1 MSKRHFGIGVFW
13 FLFVC
18 LLTGEQSLGQ
28 QAFVTV
34 LDQKSREPVA
44 YAHVCFEGLNSGS
57 PRYCMTSLE
66 GKAFNDVKE
75 KSKLAIS
82 FVGYKTYYDTINP
95 GESMEIQLQPTVL
108 NMDELVV
115 TAQYSPERADKSIYK
130 VSVINARQIELKA
143 AVNMADL
150 LKDEVSMN
158 VRQDG
163 VLGTSLNIQGLSG
176 ENVKFLMDGVPMIG
190 RMNGNFDLNQIN
202 LNNVDHIEVIEG
214 PMSVIYGSNALAG
227 VVNII
232 TKENKSANLS
242 TVANAYVESVG
253 TYNFDGSVAMKLNRH
268 TFGVDGGRN
277 FFGGYSPSSDTGRS
291 LVFKPRRQYFADGY
305 YAYTFKKIKVKIG
318 GDYFNELLQDKGNL
332 QPPYYEKAFDSYFT
346 TVRYNARVDLNW
358 HLWKSH
364 VFNLI
369 ASYSAYNRFKET
381 FLKDLTTLTEVKT
394 EDPEQQD
401 TTNMRTYMGRMTI
414 AKNNPDKKFNYQL
427 GIDLN
432 YETGTGKRILD
443 NEQEIGDYAVFFS
456 LKWDPVK
463 VLSFQ
468 PGIRFIYNTK
478 YKAPLVYAL
487 SSKWDIL
494 EPLSLRV
501 SYSRGFRA
509 PSIKELYLFFKD
521 VNHNIQGNPDLKAET
536 SNNVNLTLK
545 YAEEKR
551 KIAYEIEIGGF
562 YNALQNIITLAQVP
576 GTGNDLTYTY
586 VNLDRYKTTGGQLN
600 ATFSLYPSLKI
611 STGLAVTGIN
621 VEMAD
626 GTSTGGFTFSTDVN
640 SNASYRFVKPDLTFA
655 LLYKYTG
662 KKPQPYFDSD
672 TLSFGYID
680 GYNTMDFTITKGF
693 WKNRIRLSCGLKNI
707 FNNQIIPSTG
717 LGGGGHG
724 SGGGDGVAIGY
735 GRTVFFRFTFNFNQY
750 K

>member
-1 MSKRHFGIGVFW
+1 MSQRHLGIGVFW
-13 FLFVC
+13 FLFVY

-28 QAFVTV
+28 QAFITV

-44 YAHVCFEGLNSGS
+44 FAHICFEGLKSGT
-57 PRYCMTSLE
+57 PKYCATSFE
-66 GKAFNDVKE
+66 GKALNDIKE

-82 FVGYKTYYDTINP
+82 FVGYKTYYDTISP
-95 GESMEIQLQPTVL
+95 GESKEIHLQPTVL

-115 TAQYSPERADKSIYK
+115 TAQYTPERADKSIYK
-130 VSVINARQIELKA
+130 VSVINSRQIELKA

-150 LKDEVSMN
+150 LKNEVSMN

-242 TVANAYVESVG
+242 TVANAYMESVG
-253 TYNFDGSVAMKLNRH
+253 TYNFDGSVAMKLDRH
-268 TFGVDGGRN
+268 TFGIAGGRN
-277 FFGGYSPSSDTGRS
+277 FFGGYSPPSDTGRS

-358 HLWKSH
+358 HLWRSH

-369 ASYSAYNRFKET
+369 ASYSAYNRYKET
-381 FLKDLTTLTEVKT
+381 FLKDLTTLTEVQT

-443 NEQEIGDYAVFFS
+443 NEQAIGDYAVFFS

-478 YKAPLVYAL
+478 YDAPLVYAL
-487 SSKWDIL
+487 SGKWDIM
-494 EPLSLRV
+494 EPLSLRA

-536 SNNVNLTLK
+536 SNNVNLSLK

-551 KIAYEIEIGGF
+551 KTAYEIEVGGF

-576 GTGNDLTYTY
+576 GAGNDLTYTY

-600 ATFSLYPSLKI
+600 AAFSLYPSFKI
-611 STGLAVTGIN
+611 SAGLAITGIN

-626 GTSTGGFTFSTDVN
+626 GTSTNGFKFSTDIN
-640 SNASYRFVKPDLTFA
+640 TNASYRFVKPDLTFA

-662 KKPQPYFDSD
+662 KKPQPYLDSD
-672 TLSFGYID
+672 TLSLGYID
-680 GYNTMDFTITKGF
+680 GYNTMDFTVTKGF

-707 FNNQIIPSTG
+707 FNNQMIPSTG
-717 LGGGGHG
+717 LGGGGHA
-724 SGGGDGVAIGY
+724 GGGGEGVAIGY
-735 GRTVFFRFTFNFNQY
+735 GRTAFFRFSFNFNQY

>member
-13 FLFVC
+13 FLLVV
-18 LLTGEQSLGQ
+18 LLTGEQSFGQ

-34 LDQKSREPVA
+34 LDQKSNEPVA
-44 YAHVCFEGLNSGS
+44 FAHVCFEGLKSGS
-57 PRYCMTSLE
+57 PRYCTTTME
-66 GKAFNDVKE
+66 GKALNDVQE
-75 KSKLAIS
+75 ISKLAIS
-82 FVGYKTYYDTINP
+82 FVGYKTFYDTIKP
-95 GESMEIQLQPTVL
+95 GQSIDVRLQPTVL
-108 NMDELVV
+108 NMDEVVV
-115 TAQYSPERADKSIYK
+115 TAQYTPERADKSIYK
-130 VSVINARQIELKA
+130 VSVINSRQIELKA

-150 LKDEVSMN
+150 LKDQVSMN

-202 LNNVDHIEVIEG
+202 LNNVDHVEVIEG

-253 TYNFDGSVAMKLNRH
+253 TYNFDASVGMKIKSQS
-268 TFGVDGGRN
+268 FGIAGGRN
-277 FFGGYSPSSDTGRS
+277 FFGGYSPPSVTGRS

-305 YAYTFKKIKVKIG
+305 YAYTLKKLKMKVG
-318 GDYFNELLQDKGNL
+318 ADYFNELLQDRGNL

-346 TVRYNARVDLNW
+346 TVRYNFRLDLNW
-358 HLWKSH
+358 HLWRSH

-369 ASYSAYNRFKET
+369 ASYSAYNRIKET

-394 EDPEQQD
+394 QDPEQQD
-401 TTNMRTYMGRMTI
+401 TTYLRTYMGRMTM
-414 AKNNPDKKFNYQL
+414 AKNNLEKKFNYQL

-432 YETGTGKRILD
+432 YETGSGKRILD
-443 NEQEIGDYAVFFS
+443 NEQAIGDYAAFFS
-456 LKWDPVK
+456 VKWDPVK
-463 VLSFQ
+463 VLSLQ

-487 SSKWDIL
+487 SGKWDIT
-494 EPLSLRV
+494 EPVSLRV

-521 VNHNIQGNPDLKAET
+521 VNHNIQGNPDLNAET
-536 SNNVNLTLK
+536 SNNVNLNLK
-545 YAEEKR
+545 YAVENR
-551 KIAYEIEIGGF
+551 KTAYELEISGF
-562 YNALQNIITLAQVP
+562 YNALKNIITLAQVP
-576 GTGNDLTYTY
+576 GVGSDLNYTY
-586 VNLDRYKTTGGQLN
+586 VNLDKYKTTGGQVN
-600 ATFSLYPSLKI
+600 AVFSLYPSFKLAA
-611 STGLAVTGIN
+611 GLSVTGIN

-626 GTSTGGFTFSTDVN
+626 GTNTGGFKFSTDIN
-640 SNASYRFVKPDLTFA
+640 SNASYRFVKPDLTLA

-662 KKPQPYFDSD
+662 KKPQPFFDAD
-672 TLSFGYID
+672 TLSLGYID

-724 SGGGDGVAIGY
+724 SGGGEGVAIGY